1 MGKTKE
7 KTWML
12 IIETKSYR
20 GLSCYRKVCAD
31 FKDGEYTEYYDQVV
45 VDTGIEWQI
54 WDIVKLPE

>member
-1 MGKTKE
+1 MTPSTGIPLEST
-7 KTWML
+7 
-12 IIETKSYR
+12 
-20 GLSCYRKVCAD
+20 AD